1 MTQTPEPSA
10 EHPIAP
16 PAEAAV
22 LGDDSD
28 KPGLVPL
35 FESSPHEVL
44 AAIAAGAAFIACGT
58 LGLELMFSWMTRTE
72 PVGYA
77 AGIGF
82 PFVSAP
88 LGAGTV
94 FMGCLL
100 LYSKPRVAPVP
111 LLCGAA
117 YWALVWWQWP
127 G

>member
-1 MTQTPEPSA
+1 MSETSEHTAEPA
-10 EHPIAP
+10 TEGHVI
-16 PAEAAV
+16 
-22 LGDDSD
+22 GDGSD

-44 AAIAAGAAFIACGT
+44 AAIAAGAAFIGSGT
-58 LGLELMFSWMTRTE
+58 LGLELMFSWRTRTE

-88 LGAGTV
+88 LGVATV
-94 FMGCLL
+94 VMTCLL
-100 LYSKPRVAPVP
+100 LYSKPRVAAVP
-111 LLCGAA
+111 FLCSVA
-117 YWALVWWQWP
+117 YWGLVWWQWP